1 MSLSRQYVV
10 IDECSTV
17 TEDEVQVPEQRA
29 GSVTSKMKQQ
39 GMDRLREMKQQGME
53 RQWEGWE
60 DSILYMWLSVMISVS
75 LESL

>member
-1 MSLSRQYVV
+1 
-10 IDECSTV
+10 
-17 TEDEVQVPEQRA
+17 
-29 GSVTSKMKQQ
+29 MKQQ